1 VRILRPAVTPIGLQ
15 LAATARNVGRAFNQA
30 LTEAGGSLPI
40 WLILASLKGSH
51 WRTQLELARS
61 VGIEGPTLT
70 RHLDAMEHAGL
81 VKRRRHPDDRRAF
94 QVELTAAGEA
104 MHKEL
109 LKSVITFNTRLR
121 RGISADEVDA
131 LRDIL
136 ERMAANVAEP
146 DSDG

>member
-1 VRILRPAVTPIGLQ
+1 MKPPGTPIGLQ
-15 LAATARNVGRAFNQA
+15 LASTARTVGRGFNQA

-40 WLILASLKGSH
+40 WLILSSLKGSD

-70 RHLDAMEHAGL
+70 RHLDGMEQAGL

-104 MHKEL
+104 MHTQL
-109 LKSVITFNTRLR
+109 LKSVISFNTRLR
-121 RGISADEVDA
+121 RGITGAEVEA
-131 LRDIL
+131 LRGTL
-136 ERMAANVAEP
+136 ERMAANVREER
-146 DSDG
+146 GGG